1 MSSLRDAQKQMTRR
15 LLLESGL
22 TVFQEKGY
30 AAATIDDI
38 ASGAGTTRTTFYLHF
53 PSKSQLMQAIIVD
66 INEMLVG
73 ADDPTLEQVIE
84 SGDRELIKGWIAK
97 RFDQWPELMPKVKAA
112 NQAASADPEIELA
125 VEKWFEGAIGEI
137 HRGLDAA
144 QRFEPASR
152 HVRGVLAFAQVEF
165 LSRRWMLEGW
175 DSNVSR
181 DVALETITD
190 SWSSLLT
197 E

>member
-1 MSSLRDAQKQMTRR
+1 MSSLRDAQKQMTTR

-22 TVFQEKGY
+22 RVFQEKGY

-53 PSKSQLMQAIIVD
+53 SSKSQLMQAIIVD

-73 ADDPTLEQVIE
+73 ADDPTLQQVVEDGKRGPIRDWIE
-84 SGDRELIKGWIAK
+84 K
-97 RFDQWPELMPKVKAA
+97 RFDQWPELMPKVRAA
-112 NQAASADPEIELA
+112 NQAAGVDPEIELA
-125 VEKWFEGAIGEI
+125 VEKWFESAIGDI

-144 QRFEPASR
+144 GRFEQQSR
-152 HVRGVLAFAQVEF
+152 HVRGVLAFGQLEF

-175 DSNVSR
+175 DSDVSR

-190 SWSSLLT
+190 TWCSLLT

>member
-66 INEMLVG
+66 IDEMLVG
-73 ADDPTLEQVIE
+73 ADDPTLAKVVE
-84 SGDRELIKGWIAK
+84 SGDRELIKGWIGK
-97 RFDQWPELMPKVKAA
+97 RFDQWPDLMPKVRAA
-112 NQAASADPEIELA
+112 NQAAGADPEIELA
-125 VEKWFEGAIGEI
+125 VEKWFESAIGDI

-144 QRFEPASR
+144 GRFDPSTR

-175 DSNVSR
+175 DSKVDR
-181 DVALETITD
+181 DVALDTVTD
-190 SWSSLLT
+190 SWCSLLVG
-197 E
+197 

>member
-1 MSSLRDAQKQMTRR
+1 MPSLRDAQKQMTRR

-38 ASGAGTTRTTFYLHF
+38 ATGAGTTRTTFYLHF
-53 PSKSQLMQAIIVD
+53 PSKSQLMAAIIVD
-66 INEMLVG
+66 INDMLVG
-73 ADDPTLEQVIE
+73 NDDPTLVEVVK
-84 SGDRELIKGWIAK
+84 SGDRELIKGWIEK
-97 RFDQWPELMPKVKAA
+97 RFDQWPELMPKVRAA
-112 NQAASADPEIELA
+112 QQAAGVDPEIELA
-125 VEKWFEGAIGEI
+125 VEKWFEGAIGDI
-137 HRGLDAA
+137 HRGLDQAK
-144 QRFEPASR
+144 RFDAASR

-175 DSNVSR
+175 DSKVSR

-190 SWSSLLT
+190 SWCALLT
-197 E
+197 K